1 MNWDLLNMILITD
14 MLYPVICVPGRVN
27 GGGFHVILRLEE
39 SIKSWDISPTD
50 GNRPVKICYISI
62 GRWVLI
68 IIYLVPRVY
77 QWNYLVH
84 LQN

>member
-1 MNWDLLNMILITD
+1 MILVTD

-27 GGGFHVILRLEE
+27 GGFHEILRLEE
-39 SIKSWDISPTD
+39 SINSCDISTD
-50 GNRPVKICYISI
+50 DNRPVRIYYISI

-77 QWNYLVH
+77 QYHSIQDFQYQLLNIVF
-84 LQN
+84 